1 MRKGGTG
8 RKLELIVHILH
19 FGCSNPKAKFR
30 CDPDL
35 LDIISAMRAV
45 LFAVSALEKAGRT
58 IMNGMPYAIM

>member
-8 RKLELIVHILH
+8 RKLELYILH

-58 IMNGMPYAIM
+58 ITLNGMPYAIM